1 MRIAVFASGR
11 GSNLRALMEAAG
23 TGYLKAEIA
32 VVLSD
37 VQSAQALERASQQGL
52 SARFLE
58 PEAFEDAALEILRN
72 PAVDLVC
79 LAGFMRIL
87 SGDFIQQCGVPILNV
102 HPSLLPAFP
111 GLRAQR
117 QALKYGARVSGATVH
132 LVDEQVDHGPV
143 IAQAPVPVFE
153 DDDEESLSQ
162 RILRQ
167 EHRIYPMAVKYI
179 AEGRLRIVAER
190 VIIDGALSDGAAL
203 CNPSE

>member
-37 VQSAQALERASQQGL
+37 VQSARALERASQQGL
-52 SARFLE
+52 AARFLE
-58 PEAFEDAALEILRN
+58 PEAFEVAALEILRN
-72 PAVDLVC
+72 AAADLIC

-111 GLRAQR
+111 GLRPQR
-117 QALKYGARVSGATVH
+117 QALEHGARVSGATVH
-132 LVDEQVDHGPV
+132 LVDERVDHGPV
-143 IAQAPVPVFE
+143 IAQTPVPVFQ
-153 DDDEESLSQ
+153 DDDEESLSE

-167 EHRIYPMAVKYI
+167 EHRIYPMAVRWF
-179 AEGRLRIVAER
+179 AEGRVLVEGRRVRIA
-190 VIIDGALSDGAAL
+190 GAPA
-203 CNPSE
+203 

>member
-32 VVLSD
+32 VVLSN
-37 VQSAQALERASQQGL
+37 VRSAQALERASQRGL
-52 SARFLE
+52 PARFLE

-72 PAVDLVC
+72 AAVDLIC

-167 EHRIYPMAVKYI
+167 EHRIYPMAVRWF
-179 AEGRLRIVAER
+179 AEGRVSVEGRSVRI
-190 VIIDGALSDGAAL
+190 AAA
-203 CNPSE
+203 PA

>member
-167 EHRIYPMAVKYI
+167 EHRIYPMAVRWF
-179 AEGRLRIVAER
+179 AEGRVSVEGRSVRI
-190 VIIDGALSDGAAL
+190 AAA
-203 CNPSE
+203 PA

>member
-37 VQSAQALERASQQGL
+37 VQSAQALERASQRGL
-52 SARFLE
+52 PARFLE

-153 DDDEESLSQ
+153 DDDEESLSE

-167 EHRIYPMAVKYI
+167 EHRIYPMAVRWF
-179 AEGRLRIVAER
+179 AEGRVSVEGRSVRI
-190 VIIDGALSDGAAL
+190 AAA
-203 CNPSE
+203 SA